1 MVKCQNAGMK
11 ATWVMTDEEKQ
22 EKKEAALA
30 KKRLKEISGN
40 FRVSNFS
47 AKHFFFQSYFT
58 FFYFQVEF
66 VQLGLDTLR
75 M

>member
-1 MVKCQNAGMK
+1 MK

>member
-40 FRVSNFS
+40 FSFPTLVPGI
-47 AKHFFFQSYFT
+47 FFFSLTIVFAT
-58 FFYFQVEF
+58 FK
-66 VQLGLDTLR
+66 LNLSN
-75 M
+75 

>member
-1 MVKCQNAGMK
+1 MK

-30 KKRLKEISGN
+30 KKRLKEISGK
-40 FRVSNFS
+40 FSIFNFS
-47 AKHFFFQSYFT
+47 
-58 FFYFQVEF
+58 EF
-66 VQLGLDTLR
+66 VQLGLDALR

>member
-47 AKHFFFQSYFT
+47 AKHFFFSVLLYF
-58 FFYFQVEF
+58 FLFSS
-66 VQLGLDTLR
+66 
-75 M
+75 

>member
-1 MVKCQNAGMK
+1 MVKCQNVGMK

-40 FRVSNFS
+40 FGVSNL
-47 AKHFFFQSYFT
+47 FFKW
-58 FFYFQVEF
+58 
-66 VQLGLDTLR
+66 LDCSEWSILYCFNTL
-75 M
+75 

>member
-40 FRVSNFS
+40 FSFSNFS
-47 AKHFFFQSYFT
+47 ARHFFSSLTIVFAT
-58 FFYFQVEF
+58 FK
-66 VQLGLDTLR
+66 LNLSN
-75 M
+75 

>member
-40 FRVSNFS
+40 FSVSNLVIDM
-47 AKHFFFQSYFT
+47 FFKWSVLFW
-58 FFYFQVEF
+58 FFPF
-66 VQLGLDTLR
+66 
-75 M
+75 